1 MLTPQALLADTIE
14 LSKVNLSRYLVG
26 FDDAS
31 STRQAA
37 NLPNHI
43 RWNIGHLALT
53 MHRVAEK
60 VDGKPIPDSDFASTP
75 AKGKFNT
82 ESVSFGSK
90 PADDEL
96 SYPPLERCVEIY
108 NAAVD
113 RLAAAARA
121 LPDSRLTE
129 MVPWPTLQMP
139 MHQLIVRMA
148 YHNGFHI
155 GQIAD
160 MRRALGFKS
169 IFA

>member
-1 MLTPQALLADTIE
+1 MTPQSVIADTIE
-14 LSKVNLSRYLVG
+14 LSKANLARYLVG
-26 FDDAS
+26 FDDAT

-37 NLPNHI
+37 NLPNHV

-60 VDGKPIPDSDFASTP
+60 ADGKPLPESDFAAATQ
-75 AKGKFNT
+75 AGRFHT
-82 ESVSFGSK
+82 EPVAFGSK
-90 PADDEL
+90 PADEEIA
-96 SYPPLERCVEIY
+96 YPPLARCVEIY

-113 RLAAAARA
+113 RLSAAARA
-121 LPDSRLTE
+121 LPDARITE
-129 MVPWPTLQMP
+129 PAAWAGGQTPLY
-139 MHQLIVRMA
+139 QLIVRMA

-169 IFA
+169 IFS